1 MRRLPIAF
9 AALLVGAAIAPEA
22 LAASIDQN
30 GDYLY
35 TFVRDD
41 GVRTHTHTRQVNER
55 QMEKLS
61 ARTAR
66 QVARIQQHGGHW
78 GSCSPR
84 GSYANQATLDQSGTA
99 NTAAV
104 SQMGNNDSAAI
115 AQSGAYDSA
124 YALQLGNGQQ
134 STTTQTGNHDLA
146 LTVQTC
152 RDPQSAILASFLQ
165 LGL

>member
-9 AALLVGAAIAPEA
+9 AALLAGAVITPPS

-41 GVRTHTHTRQVNER
+41 GVRSHTHTRHVNER

-61 ARTAR
+61 ARAAR
-66 QVARIQQHGGHW
+66 RVARMQEHTGRW
-78 GSCSPR
+78 ASCSPR
-84 GSYANQATLDQSGTA
+84 GSYANHATVDQSGTA
-99 NTAAV
+99 NNAAV
-104 SQMGNNDSAAI
+104 SQLGSNDSATI
-115 AQSGAYDSA
+115 SQNGTYDSA
-124 YALQLGNGQQ
+124 YALQMGSGEQ

-152 RDPQSAILASFLQ
+152 RNASGEILASFME
-165 LGL
+165 LGG